1 MGDPASRS
9 EDCAFFG
16 ACSVQFTPTVQHC
29 SMATLIGLS
38 LSVKLMQTLPSRFKV
53 RPSGM
58 SDGISEWQKRL
69 KGNVRPASPPPDCGQ
84 GDKRLQQQ
92 MQQGC
97 QKLFTHTWE

>member
-1 MGDPASRS
+1 MGDSASWS
-9 EDCAFFG
+9 EVCAFVC

-53 RPSGM
+53 RPSVM
-58 SDGISEWQKRL
+58 SDGIYEGQKRL
-69 KGNVRPASPPPDCGQ
+69 KGNVRPESPPPDCVL

-92 MQQGC
+92 I
-97 QKLFTHTWE
+97 